1 MSKDCTCGGCKA
13 LYQEDWSEEEKE
25 YFFSGLTANRN
36 IEPSFDEIINPTG
49 NWDEE
54 IPKSKPKHERKEKK
68 MQKLLSILAKTFVVA
83 AFFVGILW
91 MAKLAG
97 DLLIAIFPG

>member
-1 MSKDCTCGGCKA
+1 MKCSQYCLDYCAPECLPKIRT
-13 LYQEDWSEEEKE
+13 
-25 YFFSGLTANRN
+25 
-36 IEPSFDEIINPTG
+36 EPSFDEIINPTG
-49 NWDEE
+49 NWDEDL
-54 IPKSKPKHERKEKK
+54 PTSKPKHERKEKP

>member
-1 MSKDCTCGGCKA
+1 MKFCSEYCTKYCYPSCEPNTHK
-13 LYQEDWSEEEKE
+13 
-25 YFFSGLTANRN
+25 
-36 IEPSFDEIINPTG
+36 EPSFDEIINPTG
-49 NWDEE
+49 NWDEDL
-54 IPKSKPKHERKEKK
+54 PTSKPKHERKEKP